1 VQDLAVFRFSNAIIE
16 PLWHR
21 SLIDNVQITASE
33 TVGLEGRADFYE
45 KSGAL
50 RDMVPNH
57 LAELLS
63 LIAMEPPVSFSV
75 EHMREKQVELL
86 ESVRRIKPGE
96 ARRYAVRAQYTGGQL
111 GRKKIPA
118 YRREE
123 GVSPRSQTETYVA
136 MKVDIDNWRWSGVP
150 FFLRTGKSMSRAV
163 TEIAVTF
170 RPAPARLFP
179 NIASCTAPP
188 NQIVFQMKPKQG
200 IQLSVCTRAPGLE
213 TSVERGDLDFE
224 FPDGPFGSHAK
235 GYERPLRDA
244 MLGDPF
250 LFPSAAFIE
259 QGWRL
264 VQPLLDAWSSKSAGE
279 IPKYRAGSAGP
290 VEADGL
296 LARSGHAWRTLG

>member
-1 VQDLAVFRFSNAIIE
+1 
-16 PLWHR
+16 
-21 SLIDNVQITASE
+21 
-33 TVGLEGRADFYE
+33 
-45 KSGAL
+45 
-50 RDMVPNH
+50 
-57 LAELLS
+57 
-63 LIAMEPPVSFSV
+63 
-75 EHMREKQVELL
+75 
-86 ESVRRIKPGE
+86 
-96 ARRYAVRAQYTGGQL
+96 
-111 GRKKIPA
+111 
-118 YRREE
+118 
-123 GVSPRSQTETYVA
+123 
-136 MKVDIDNWRWSGVP
+136 
-150 FFLRTGKSMSRAV
+150 
-163 TEIAVTF
+163 
-170 RPAPARLFP
+170 
-179 NIASCTAPP
+179 
-188 NQIVFQMKPKQG
+188 MKPKQG